1 MTTGVRKRSRGVEV
15 LVNLHARLGEGP
27 TWDHRTG
34 VLAWVDILS
43 GHVHLTD
50 PASGV
55 TTSIPVGGEVGALA
69 LFGQESYLL
78 AIRNGFAVL
87 TDAEI
92 ADFQAVFDEPE
103 LRMNDGAVDPAGR
116 FVAGSMARDAR
127 PEMGSLYQRDV
138 DGSVRTLFGG
148 VTISNG
154 LAWSADGDRMYYV
167 DSGLQAIDVM
177 DYDPESGN
185 ASQRRRWVDVPE
197 GAGTP
202 DGIAIDAEDCLWV
215 ALWGGG
221 RVRRYAPTGA
231 VIAEIEL
238 PVPQV
243 SACGFGGSDLGQ
255 LFITTAAVGRKPDE
269 KAGPLDG
276 AVFVADPGCRGVESI
291 VAGRSA

>member
-1 MTTGVRKRSRGVEV
+1 M
-15 LVNLHARLGEGP
+15 NLHARLGEGP

-50 PASGV
+50 PARGV

-69 LFGQESYLL
+69 LFGQENYLL

-127 PEMGSLYQRDV
+127 PAMGSLYQRDV

-154 LAWSADGDRMYYV
+154 LAWSADGDQMYYV

-177 DYDPESGN
+177 DYDPESGTV
-185 ASQRRRWVDVPE
+185 SQRRRWVDVPE
-197 GAGTP
+197 DDGTP
-202 DGIAIDAEDCLWV
+202 DGIAIDSEGCLWV

-221 RVRRYAPTGA
+221 KVRRYSPDAKVNGE
-231 VIAEIEL
+231 VEL
-238 PVPQV
+238 PVPRV
-243 SACGFGGSDLGQ
+243 TACGFGGPGLDR
-255 LFITTAAVGRKPDE
+255 LFITTAAVGRGREIDD
-269 KAGPLDG
+269 GGLDG
-276 AVFVADPGCRGVESI
+276 ALFVVEPGCTGVRTTVIGVSQ
-291 VAGRSA
+291 

>member
-1 MTTGVRKRSRGVEV
+1 MKAGVRKGSRGVEV

-27 TWDHRTG
+27 RWDHRKG
-34 VLAWVDILS
+34 LLAWVDILG

-69 LFGQESYLL
+69 LYGHEDYLL

-87 TDAEI
+87 TDTELG
-92 ADFQAVFDEPE
+92 DFQVVFDEPG
-103 LRMNDGAVDPAGR
+103 LRMNDGSCDPAGR

-154 LAWSADGDRMYYV
+154 LAWSAEGDLMYYV

-177 DYDPESGN
+177 DYDLESGRT
-185 ASQRRRWVDVPE
+185 SRRRRWVDVPP
-197 GAGTP
+197 GDGTP
-202 DGIAIDAEDCLWV
+202 DGIAIDSEDCLWV

-221 RVRRYAPTGA
+221 RVRRYSPTGM

-243 SACGFGGSDLGQ
+243 SACGFGGSDLDRM
-255 LFITTAAVGRKPDE
+255 FVTTATVGRRPDE
-269 KAGPLDG
+269 AASPLDG
-276 AVFVADPGCRGVESI
+276 ALFVADPGCRGVESVI
-291 VAGRSA
+291 AGGSA